1 MKLLLTSAG
10 LRNQT
15 IVKALDELVG
25 KPLDQ
30 LKVAFIPTAAN
41 LEEGDKGWLID
52 DLRRLS
58 FLKFKE
64 IDIVDVSALPKE
76 IWLERLKN
84 ADVFFVEGGNT
95 YYLMYWFN
103 KSGLSKELPKLL
115 ITRVYVGVS
124 AGSMV
129 VCPSIKNEDLCAS
142 AKEDFTKT
150 KETLIEDGLNLV
162 NFMIE
167 PHINSKYF
175 PESTFENLEKISK
188 EYKYSIYGIDDDTAI
203 KIDGD
208 KLEVVSQGVWE
219 KFEK

>member
-15 IVKALDELVG
+15 IVKALDELVN
-25 KPLDQ
+25 KPLNQ
-30 LKVAFIPTAAN
+30 LKVAFVPTAAN

-64 IDIVDVSALPKE
+64 IDIVDISALPKE
-76 IWLERLKN
+76 VWLKRLKQ

-95 YYLMYWFN
+95 YHLMHWVN
-103 KSGLSKELPKLL
+103 KSGLSKVLPKLL
-115 ITRVYVGVS
+115 KTKIYIGVS
-124 AGSMV
+124 AGTVIINPTIIHAYQEKPISRKINKDD
-129 VCPSIKNEDLCAS
+129 SDK
-142 AKEDFTKT
+142 
-150 KETLIEDGLNLV
+150 GLSFV
-162 NFMIE
+162 NFMVE
-167 PHINSKYF
+167 PHLNSSWF
-175 PESTFENLEKISK
+175 PEMTLDNLAKK
-188 EYKYSIYGIDDDTAI
+188 LKDYPYSVYAIDDETAI

-208 KLEVVSQGVWE
+208 KIEVVSQGVWK

>member
-30 LKVAFIPTAAN
+30 LKVAFIPTASN
-41 LEEGDKGWLID
+41 LEEGDKDWLID

-95 YYLMYWFN
+95 YYLIHWFN
-103 KSGLSKELPKLL
+103 KSGLSEILPELLK
-115 ITRVYVGVS
+115 TRVYIGVS

-129 VCPSIKNEDLCAS
+129 VCPSLENNDAYSNESENFL
-142 AKEDFTKT
+142 KTNQQITQQGLGLVDFM
-150 KETLIEDGLNLV
+150 V
-162 NFMIE
+162 E
-167 PHINSKYF
+167 PHINSQYF
-175 PESTFENLEKISK
+175 PEINLANLKDRSK
-188 EYKYSIYGIDDDTAI
+188 QYNYPIYGIDDDTAI

-208 KLEVVSQGVWE
+208 QLEVVTQGVWE

>member
-25 KPLDQ
+25 RPLDQ
-30 LKVAFIPTAAN
+30 LKVAFIPTASN
-41 LEEGDKGWLID
+41 LEEGNKDWLID

-58 FLKFKE
+58 FLNFKE
-64 IDIVDVSALPKE
+64 IDIVDISALPKE

-95 YYLMYWFN
+95 YYLMHWFN
-103 KSGLSKELPKLL
+103 KSGLSEVLPELLK
-115 ITRVYVGVS
+115 TRVYIGVS
-124 AGSMV
+124 AGTVVVTPSVLNAEFEKEPVLDFDKKISDKGLSMV
-129 VCPSIKNEDLCAS
+129 S
-142 AKEDFTKT
+142 
-150 KETLIEDGLNLV
+150 
-162 NFMIE
+162 FMIE

-188 EYKYSIYGIDDDTAI
+188 EYKYPIYGIDDETAI

-208 KLEVVSQGVWE
+208 QLEVVTQGAWK

>member
-30 LKVAFIPTAAN
+30 LKVAFIPTASN
-41 LEEGDKGWLID
+41 LEEGNKDWLID

-58 FLKFKE
+58 FLNFAE

-76 IWLERLKN
+76 IWLKRLEN

-95 YYLMYWFN
+95 YHLMHWFN
-103 KSGLSKELPKLL
+103 KSGLSKVLPELLK
-115 ITRVYVGVS
+115 TRVYIGVS

-129 VCPSIKNEDLCAS
+129 VNPTIVHSYKEKQISQKINKNKSD
-142 AKEDFTKT
+142 K
-150 KETLIEDGLNLV
+150 GLSYI

-167 PHINSKYF
+167 PHLNNHSIPDMAINV
-175 PESTFENLEKISK
+175 LEKRLKS
-188 EYKYSIYGIDDDTAI
+188 YPYTVYAIDDETAI

-208 KLEVVSQGVWE
+208 KLEVVTQGVWK

>member
-10 LRNQT
+10 LTNQT

-25 KPLDQ
+25 RPLDQ
-30 LKVAFIPTAAN
+30 LKVAFIPTASN

-76 IWLERLKN
+76 IWLARLKN

-95 YYLMYWFN
+95 YHLMHWFN
-103 KSGLSKELPKLL
+103 KSGLSKVLPNLL
-115 ITRVYVGVS
+115 KTRVYIGVS
-124 AGSMV
+124 AGSMIV
-129 VCPSIKNEDLCAS
+129 NPTIIHSYKEKQIFNKINKNKSDKGLS
-142 AKEDFTKT
+142 YIDFM
-150 KETLIEDGLNLV
+150 V
-162 NFMIE
+162 E
-167 PHINSKYF
+167 PHLNNSGLPEITIN
-175 PESTFENLEKISK
+175 NLEKK
-188 EYKYSIYGIDDDTAI
+188 LKDYPYTVYAIDDNTAI
-203 KIDGD
+203 KIDGNQ
-208 KLEVVSQGVWE
+208 LEVVSQGVWK

>member
-30 LKVAFIPTAAN
+30 LKVAFIPTASN
-41 LEEGDKGWLID
+41 LEEGNKNWLID

-58 FLKFKE
+58 FLNFKE
-64 IDIVDVSALPKE
+64 IDIVDVSALPKD

-95 YYLMYWFN
+95 YYLIHWFN
-103 KSGLSKELPKLL
+103 KSGLSEILPELLK
-115 ITRVYVGVS
+115 TRVYIGVS
-124 AGSMV
+124 TGSMV
-129 VCPSIKNEDLCAS
+129 VCPSIENESLCTG
-142 AKEDFTKT
+142 AKEDFAKT
-150 KETLIEDGLNLV
+150 KEIFIEDGLNLV

-167 PHINSKYF
+167 PHINSQYF
-175 PESTFENLEKISK
+175 PEKSFENLEKISK
-188 EYKYSIYGIDDDTAI
+188 EYKYSIYAIDDDTAI

-208 KLEVVSQGVWE
+208 KLEVVTQGVWK

>member
-58 FLKFKE
+58 FLNFKE
-64 IDIVDVSALPKE
+64 IDIVDISAVPKE
-76 IWLERLKN
+76 IWLARLKN

-95 YYLMYWFN
+95 YHLMHWFN
-103 KSGLSKELPKLL
+103 KSGLSKVLPELLK
-115 ITRVYVGVS
+115 TRVYVGVS
-124 AGSMV
+124 AGSMIV
-129 VCPSIKNEDLCAS
+129 NPTIIHSYKEKQTFNKINKNKSD
-142 AKEDFTKT
+142 K
-150 KETLIEDGLNLV
+150 GLSYI
-162 NFMIE
+162 NFMVE
-167 PHINSKYF
+167 PHLNNHGL
-175 PESTFENLEKISK
+175 PEITVNNLEKK
-188 EYKYSIYGIDDDTAI
+188 LKDYPYTVYAIDDDTAI

-208 KLEVVSQGVWE
+208 QLEVVTQGVWK

>member
-30 LKVAFIPTAAN
+30 LKVAFIPTASN
-41 LEEGDKGWLID
+41 LEPGNKDWLID

-58 FLKFKE
+58 FLNFKE
-64 IDIVDVSALPKE
+64 IDIVDFSALPKE

-95 YYLMYWFN
+95 YYLIHWFN
-103 KSGLSKELPKLL
+103 KSGLSEILPELLK
-115 ITRVYVGVS
+115 TRVYIGVS

-129 VCPSIKNEDLCAS
+129 VCPSLENNDAYSNESENFL
-142 AKEDFTKT
+142 KTNQQITQQGLGLVDFM
-150 KETLIEDGLNLV
+150 V
-162 NFMIE
+162 E
-167 PHINSKYF
+167 PHINSQYF
-175 PESTFENLEKISK
+175 PEINLVNLKDRSK
-188 EYKYSIYGIDDDTAI
+188 QYKFPIYGIDDDTAI

-208 KLEVVSQGVWE
+208 QLEVVSQGVWE

>member
-10 LRNQT
+10 LTNQT

-25 KPLDQ
+25 RPLDQ

-64 IDIVDVSALPKE
+64 IDIVDISALPKE
-76 IWLERLKN
+76 IWLKRLEN

-95 YYLMYWFN
+95 YYLIYWFN
-103 KSGLSKELPKLL
+103 QSGLSKELPKLL
-115 ITRVYVGVS
+115 KIRVYIGVS
-124 AGSMV
+124 AGTV
-129 VCPSIKNEDLCAS
+129 IATPNILNAEFEKQPVL
-142 AKEDFTKT
+142 DFDKKIDDT
-150 KETLIEDGLNLV
+150 GLSLV

-167 PHINSKYF
+167 PHINSVYF
-175 PESTFENLEKISK
+175 PEFTFDFVKKEQENFS
-188 EYKYSIYGIDDDTAI
+188 YPIYAIDDDTAI